1 MIWRRFRHKMVNR
14 ACMSLYTQIGRYR
27 MALHVLQPH
36 KTDALFSC
44 FGYNKVKSTSLT
56 AHCWYTTFVI
66 MNRLSTSFEPQSFET
81 PVNIYQLTSINK
93 LNSLLGFAREIKGE
107 KSLFE
112 NKLLTRSWIKNLNYY
127 VICVQ
132 TPIPA
137 RPAAS
142 HAFPLRTLS
151 QPYPG

>member
-1 MIWRRFRHKMVNR
+1 MVNR

-81 PVNIYQLTSINK
+81 PVSIYQLTCINK
-93 LNSLLGFAREIKGE
+93 LNSLLGFDREIKGE

-112 NKLLTRSWIKNLNYY
+112 NKLLTRS
-127 VICVQ
+127 
-132 TPIPA
+132 
-137 RPAAS
+137 
-142 HAFPLRTLS
+142 
-151 QPYPG
+151 